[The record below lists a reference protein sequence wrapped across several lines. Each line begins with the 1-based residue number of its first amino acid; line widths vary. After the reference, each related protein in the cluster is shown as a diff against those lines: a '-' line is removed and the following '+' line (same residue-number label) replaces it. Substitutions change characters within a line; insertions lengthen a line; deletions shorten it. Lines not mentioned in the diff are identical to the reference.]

1 MIYLIGL
8 GNPGKNYS
16 RTKHNFGFWVVDR
29 IVKKHSISFKSGKG
43 NYLSA
48 QEGKLICIKPTT
60 YMNKSGLAALDIMN
74 FYKGSPK
81 NILVIYDDI
90 DLPLGRIKFKKDGG
104 TGGHKGIE
112 SIIYHLK
119 TEEFNRLRIG
129 IATSE
134 NMRPSER
141 YVLSPFN
148 KKDVPL
154 KNQMIEKACDGIN
167 YFLKHDITKT
177 MNKYNEKLI
186 KEGE

>member
-16 RTKHNFGFWVVDR
+16 KTKHNFGFWVIDK
-29 IVKKHSISFKSGKG
+29 IAKKYSISFKSGKG
-43 NYLSA
+43 KYLFA
-48 QEGKLICIKPTT
+48 KEEKLICIKPTT
-60 YMNKSGLAALDIMN
+60 YMNNSGLAVLDIMN
-74 FYKGSPK
+74 FYKENPK
-81 NILVIYDDI
+81 NILVVYDDI
-90 DLPLGRIKFKKDGG
+90 DLSLGRIKFKKDGG
-104 TGGHKGIE
+104 SGGHKGIE

-134 NMRPSER
+134 IMRPSER

-148 KKDVPL
+148 KKDISL

-167 YFLKHDITKT
+167 YFLKNNITDT